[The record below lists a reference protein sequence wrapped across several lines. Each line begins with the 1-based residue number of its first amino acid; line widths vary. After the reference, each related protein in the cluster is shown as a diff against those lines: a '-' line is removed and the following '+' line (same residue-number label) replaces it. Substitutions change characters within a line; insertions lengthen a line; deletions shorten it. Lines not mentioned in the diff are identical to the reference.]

1 VTSPFSP
8 TGTIVNGLSPAGVM
22 ERLAS
27 IENDLGERQDEF
39 DQAAGDSAR
48 LVREWE
54 YRLAVAQT
62 KATTGTDANARK
74 AAAFVA
80 AASQEDGLFERLKE
94 AEGQFAAARAAVKV
108 LETRAMIGMGILKGL
123 GRG

>member
-1 VTSPFSP
+1 MTFPNSPA
-8 TGTIVNGLSPAGVM
+8 VNGLDSSRVM
-22 ERLAS
+22 ARLAD
-27 IENDLGERQDEF
+27 IEEDLGERQHEYDT
-39 DQAAGDSAR
+39 AAGDSAR

>member
-1 VTSPFSP
+1 MT
-8 TGTIVNGLSPAGVM
+8 TATVNGLSPAAVM
-22 ERLAS
+22 QRLAD
-27 IENDLGERQDEF
+27 IEADLGGRQHEY

-54 YRLAVAQT
+54 YRLAIAQT
-62 KATTGTDANARK
+62 KSTTGTDANARK

-108 LETRAMIGMGILKGL
+108 LEIRASIGQSILRGL

>member
-1 VTSPFSP
+1 MTWPSQTAPAA
-8 TGTIVNGLSPAGVM
+8 VNGLSPGGVM
-22 ERLAS
+22 QRLAD
-27 IENDLGERQDEF
+27 IENDLGERQHEYDN
-39 DQAAGDSAR
+39 AAGESAR

-54 YRLAVAQT
+54 YRLAISRV
-62 KATTGTDANARK
+62 KAKGNDADSRK
-74 AAAFVA
+74 AAALVMA
-80 AASQEDGLFERLKE
+80 IAQDDLYDRLKE